1 MSTDTTS
8 AVHTCPPD
16 HPHNSRCYLHHGC
29 RDTVCKQRR
38 AETERTRR
46 REKAYGTYTRALVD
60 VAPVRDHLNWLRS
73 QGMGVRTIA
82 AASGLHF
89 TVIAGIIWPTRDSAT
104 GDVIIRKTVRS
115 NTATRI
121 LAVRPEL
128 HLLADAAF
136 IDATGYR
143 RRLQALVAHGWTLP
157 AIARTTDREVSE
169 ARLGKWLHAN
179 LITAANARVIV
190 AIYDRL
196 ELATPPLNTPAQR
209 AMSRRAQR
217 LAARHRWAPA
227 LAWDDIDTDPTPP
240 AVDKPTGDPLDEIAI
255 ELALA
260 GQGVRLTP
268 GERRVCVRKL
278 HALHWSDPAI
288 AARLRCADKTVE
300 RIRDELGLPA
310 WPYDELEVT
319 RDAA

>member
-1 MSTDTTS
+1 MSTDTAPT
-8 AVHTCPPD
+8 VHTCPPD
-16 HPHNSRCYLHHGC
+16 HPHNARCYLHHGC
-29 RDTVCKQRR
+29 RDTVCKQRH
-38 AETERTRR
+38 AETARIRR

-60 VAPVRDHLNWLRS
+60 VAPVREHLDWLRS
-73 QGMGVRTIA
+73 HGMGVRTIA
-82 AASGLHF
+82 AASGIHF
-89 TVIAGIIWPTRDSAT
+89 TVITGIIWPTRDSRT
-104 GDVIIRKTVRS
+104 GEAVIRKSVRS

-128 HLLADAAF
+128 HLLADRAF

-143 RRLQALVAHGWTLP
+143 RRLQALAAHGWTLP
-157 AIARTTDREVSE
+157 AIAHTTDGAVSA
-169 ARLGKWLHAN
+169 ARLGKWIHAN
-179 LITAANARVIV
+179 LITAANARLIV

-196 ELATPPLNTPAQR
+196 ELATPPLHTPAQR

-227 LAWDDIDTDPTPP
+227 LAWDDIDTDPSPP
-240 AVDKPTGDPLDEIAI
+240 AVDKPAGDPLDEIAV

-278 HALHWSDPAI
+278 HAQRWSDPAI
-288 AARLRCADKTVE
+288 AARLRCAHKTVE
-300 RIRDELGLPA
+300 RIRDELGLEA
-310 WPYDELEVT
+310 WDHDELEVT
-319 RDAA
+319 RAAA